1 MKKDIHPNYFDVEVS
16 CQTCGK
22 KFSFKSTKK
31 QFTVDVCSGCH
42 AVYTGDKTKT
52 RATGMID
59 KFNQR
64 FAKSQTKKQQSK

>member
-1 MKKDIHPNYFDVEVS
+1 MKKNIHPDYYDVEVS

-22 KFSFKSTKK
+22 KFQFKSVKK

-42 AVYTGDKTKT
+42 VVYTGDRTKTK
-52 RATGMID
+52 ATGMID

-64 FAKSQTKKQQSK
+64 FAKSQQKKNQK

>member
-1 MKKDIHPNYFDVEVS
+1 MKKDLHPEYHTVEVA

-31 QFTVDVCSGCH
+31 QFSVDVCSGCH
-42 AVYTGDKTKT
+42 VVYTGDKTKT
-52 RATGMID
+52 KATGMID

-64 FAKSQTKKQQSK
+64 FAKSQQKQKEAK